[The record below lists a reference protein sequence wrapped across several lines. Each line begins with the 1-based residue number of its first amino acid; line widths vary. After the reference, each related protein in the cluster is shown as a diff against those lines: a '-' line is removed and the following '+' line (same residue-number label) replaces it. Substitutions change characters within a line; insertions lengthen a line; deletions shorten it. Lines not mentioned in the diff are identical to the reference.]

1 MPEKQNDV
9 GKQICFSRYRRY
21 IVPIGQNG
29 IKKNEVPEFN
39 WLCELIAQRSIL
51 IIILA
56 ITLITGCAKTALVKL
71 DSALI
76 SEDTATLIIYS
87 DESYN
92 QHFIFMD
99 DKGIGLAHR
108 EIPFKGE
115 VPVGKHILYRRDFN
129 HFDSLTLGLTS
140 KKTEVNFEAG
150 KVYFMK
156 VELKSYIFHH
166 TFQIIPT
173 NPVLNFQPR

>member
-1 MPEKQNDV
+1 M
-9 GKQICFSRYRRY
+9 
-21 IVPIGQNG
+21 
-29 IKKNEVPEFN
+29 
-39 WLCELIAQRSIL
+39 
-51 IIILA
+51 
-56 ITLITGCAKTALVKL
+56 ITGCAKTALVKL

-92 QHFIFMD
+92 QHFIFLD

-108 EIPFKGE
+108 ETPFKAE
-115 VPVGKHILYRRDFN
+115 VPVGKHILYRRDLN
-129 HFDSLTLGLTS
+129 HFNSLTLGITS
-140 KKTEVNFEAG
+140 RKTEVNFEAG

-156 VELKSYIFHH
+156 VELKFYFLFS

-173 NPVLNFQPR
+173 NPVLNYQPL